1 METAVIIDVIVA
13 AVLLAFLIV
22 GMRRGLF
29 RSVAGLAVVLAALVG
44 ANLAAGTLTPMAAGM
59 IQPAIEKR
67 VEEKLETALE
77 EKLPSEQAEE
87 SSLGELLAL
96 LGMDDDPAQGI
107 LESARAKIADSG
119 ASVITAVA
127 MSVAESTLH
136 VALFLL
142 VFLVLLIGL
151 KLLVRLVDLT
161 LKLPVLSTANAL
173 GGGAVGLIEGALAMF
188 LAVWVLRR
196 FGVSFDT
203 GAAADT
209 VLFHF
214 FTANTPLS
222 VLSLT

>member
-142 VFLVLLIGL
+142 VFAALLIAL

-173 GGGAVGLIEGALAMF
+173 GGAAVGFIEGALALF

>member
-29 RSVAGLAVVLAALVG
+29 RSVAGLAVVLVALVG
-44 ANLAAGTLTPMAAGM
+44 ANLAANTLTPMAAGM

-173 GGGAVGLIEGALAMF
+173 GGAAVGLIEGALALF

>member
-29 RSVAGLAVVLAALVG
+29 RSVAGLAVVIAALVG
-44 ANLAAGTLTPMAAGM
+44 ANLAANTLTPVAAGV

-107 LESARAKIADSG
+107 LESARAKIADRG

-142 VFLVLLIGL
+142 VFAALLIAL
-151 KLLVRLVDLT
+151 KLIVRLVDLT

-173 GGGAVGLIEGALAMF
+173 GGGAVGLIEGALALF
-188 LAVWVLRR
+188 LTVWVLRR

>member
-173 GGGAVGLIEGALAMF
+173 GGAAVGFIEGALALF

>member
-96 LGMDDDPAQGI
+96 LGLDDDPAQDI
-107 LESARAKIADSG
+107 LESAKTHIADSG

-151 KLLVRLVDLT
+151 KLLMRLVDLT

-173 GGGAVGLIEGALAMF
+173 GGGAVGLAEGALALF

>member
-22 GMRRGLF
+22 GIRRGLF
-29 RSVAGLAVVLAALVG
+29 RSVAGLAVVIAALVG
-44 ANLAAGTLTPMAAGM
+44 ANLAANTLTPVAAGV

-67 VEEKLETALE
+67 VEEKLKAALD
-77 EKLPSEQAEE
+77 EKLPEEHAE
-87 SSLGELLAL
+87 SSIGELLAL
-96 LGMDDDPAQGI
+96 LGMDDDPARDI
-107 LESARAKIADSG
+107 LESAKTHIADSG

-142 VFLVLLIGL
+142 VFAALLIGL
-151 KLLVRLVDLT
+151 KLIVRLVDLT

-173 GGGAVGLIEGALAMF
+173 GGAAVGLIEGALALF
-188 LAVWVLRR
+188 LTVWVLRR

-214 FTANTPLS
+214 FTANTPLG

>member
-22 GMRRGLF
+22 GIRRGLF
-29 RSVAGLAVVLAALVG
+29 RSVAGLVVVLTALVG
-44 ANLAAGTLTPMAAGM
+44 ANLAANTLTPMAAGV
-59 IQPAIEKR
+59 IQPTIEKR
-67 VEEKLETALE
+67 VEEKLEAALD
-77 EKLPSEQAEE
+77 EKLPSEQTED
-87 SSLGELLAL
+87 SSIGELLAL
-96 LGMDDDPAQGI
+96 LGMDDDPARDI
-107 LESARAKIADSG
+107 LESAKTKVADSG

-142 VFLVLLIGL
+142 VFAALLIAL

-173 GGGAVGLIEGALAMF
+173 GGGAVGLVEGALALF

-209 VLFHF
+209 VLLRF
-214 FTANTPLS
+214 FTTNTPLG

>member
-151 KLLVRLVDLT
+151 KLLMRLVDLT

-173 GGGAVGLIEGALAMF
+173 GGAAVGLIEGALALF

>member
-173 GGGAVGLIEGALAMF
+173 GGAAVGLIEGALALF